1 MNLHKPIKGI
11 MAIIIA
17 VASST
22 FPLKSTNPKEDP
34 FEFGHHRVALDGA
47 ITSSSTYILE
57 ASYHYMINQHV
68 GIGAGIGLNQSYSAD
83 AHPSGNNWEIDSDT
97 SRPGNMYLHLSAL
110 FKTPS
115 LIFKS
120 ISWGLMAEPGV
131 ALQVPYAR
139 CYVEDLEHL
148 QVTNRHLLSTN
159 KGQVFSAD
167 ARIGIYANFNRI
179 GISAG
184 YILTTFDINSYY
196 RNFSYRGVS
205 FDKFYPHRPVSHG
218 AFLTLSYYLQ

>member
-1 MNLHKPIKGI
+1 MKRPIFI
-11 MAIIIA
+11 IVLFCLMVLPAAAI
-17 VASST
+17 
-22 FPLKSTNPKEDP
+22 NPKEDP
-34 FEFGHHRVALDGA
+34 FEYGHHRIALDGA
-47 ITSSSTYILE
+47 ITSSCTYVLE
-57 ASYHYMINQHV
+57 ASYHYMFNHYM
-68 GIGAGIGLNQSYSAD
+68 GIGSGIGLNQSYSAD

-97 SRPGNMYLHLSAL
+97 SRPGNMYMHLSAL

-115 LIFKS
+115 LLFGP

-148 QVTNRHLLSTN
+148 QVVNRHLLSTN
-159 KGQVFSAD
+159 KGQIFSAD

-184 YILTTFDINSYY
+184 YLITTFDINSYY

-205 FDKFYPHRPVSHG
+205 FDNFYPQRPVSHG